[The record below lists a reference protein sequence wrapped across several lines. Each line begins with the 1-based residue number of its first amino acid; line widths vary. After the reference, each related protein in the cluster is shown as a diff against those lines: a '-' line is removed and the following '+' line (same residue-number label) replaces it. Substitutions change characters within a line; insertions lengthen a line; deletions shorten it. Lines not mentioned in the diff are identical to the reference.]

1 MSKVIMIGLD
11 LAKNMFQVHG
21 VEASGT
27 VVVRR
32 QLRRG
37 QVEKLCWE
45 LAPAIVGVVAGRM
58 TGRGRWSVWVMRCG

>member
-37 QVEKLCWE
+37 QVEKFFSE
-45 LAPAIVGVVAGRM
+45 LAPADCRDG
-58 TGRGRWSVWVMRCG
+58 SVWRGTSLGAGAGASG